1 LRVYLQVIKKDQ
13 PMPGPYA
20 TMTRADMGAD
30 VLRIISGSRGELVS
44 YLLPYKYL
52 LAIQIYAAF
61 VFIFCRRE

>member
-1 LRVYLQVIKKDQ
+1 
-13 PMPGPYA
+13 MPGPYA